1 MNTKRARLVMGAAT
15 AVVVIIAVI
24 MGVYYGVSYFSE
36 ANKLA
41 DLLKTGNS
49 YMDSGDYETAVKYY
63 DDALNYEP
71 ESEEIRNA
79 ISYAYIKIAENS
91 ETSAAAVEAY
101 QKSLLY
107 NKANKTP
114 YWGVANIY
122 EQLADEENMMASLQ
136 AGYDNTGDETMKQK
150 MDAVEAEKARVQ
162 AEEEAA
168 AAEEAERE
176 ALEAAHSETLQKL
189 YDCFGSEDLDA
200 VKDMMRTEEFKD
212 LADEVIG
219 SNSFY
224 YGTKTPEGNRE
235 GKGIAVYENGY
246 YYYGDFS
253 GNLRSGHGILMRA
266 VYSDSSAIGSF
277 VYDGTWSN
285 DKPNGEGTC
294 TSNYYKD
301 KIGASGLSKQVIKG
315 TYTDGL
321 ENGTMTLEGTP
332 KSGGSVKYS
341 YTSENGVAKKI
352 SDEDSGVKG
361 QYIIAKSGDGKSN
374 LTSDGSLRGVEG
386 YTGGE

>member
-1 MNTKRARLVMGAAT
+1 MNTKKARLLMAVAT
-15 AVVVIIAVI
+15 GIVIVIAII

-41 DLLKTGNS
+41 DLLKTGSS
-49 YMDSGDYETAVKYY
+49 YMDSGDYETAIKYY

-79 ISYAYIKIAENS
+79 ISYAYIKIAENTA
-91 ETSAAAVEAY
+91 TSADAVEAY
-101 QKSLLY
+101 QKSLMY
-107 NKANKTP
+107 NRTNKTP

-122 EQLADEENMMASLQ
+122 EQLGDTDNMMISLQ
-136 AGYDNTGDETMKQK
+136 TGYENTGDETMKQK
-150 MDAVEAEKARVQ
+150 IDAVEAERARIQ

-168 AAEEAERE
+168 AAEEAERV
-176 ALEAAHSETLQKL
+176 ALEEAHSDTLQKL
-189 YDCFGSEDLDA
+189 YECFEGEDLDA
-200 VKDMMRTEEFKD
+200 VKDMMRTEEFTD

-219 SNSFY
+219 NNSFY
-224 YGTKTPEGNRE
+224 HGTKTPEGSRE

-246 YYYGDFS
+246 YYYGDFA
-253 GNLRSGHGILMRA
+253 GNMRSGHGILMRA
-266 VYSDSSAIGSF
+266 VYSESSAIGSF
-277 VYDGTWSN
+277 VYEGEWSN
-285 DKPNGEGTC
+285 DKPNGQSKC

-301 KIGASGLSKQVIKG
+301 KIGASGLSKQVITG

-321 ENGTMTLEGTP
+321 ENGQMTLEGTP
-332 KSGGSVKYS
+332 KGGGTVKYS
-341 YTSENGVAKKI
+341 YTAENGVAKKI